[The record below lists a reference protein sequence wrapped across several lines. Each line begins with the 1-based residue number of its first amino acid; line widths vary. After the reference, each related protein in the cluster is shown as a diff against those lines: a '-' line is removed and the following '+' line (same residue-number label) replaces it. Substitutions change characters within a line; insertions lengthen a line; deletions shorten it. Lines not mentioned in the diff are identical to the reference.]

1 MLLPT
6 APYTLSQH
14 IINTQNLAWVDAQ
27 PGQAIKNA
35 VIAGGKGK
43 NSVQICHAKFHQA
56 MYPGRVTEKGCVI
69 TYAQKRIVAPHF
81 QVLTV
86 KDPQS
91 LKWQSHLS
99 TFPFRYSHF
108 SGVLPANS
116 HLDGYMTI
124 PVIGGFESES
134 PNYFHP
140 LYICRTIY
148 QNSITVGKVIGQ
160 NCDVAGDDKEEVSPT
175 YEVLGMKMSFAKTK

>member
-1 MLLPT
+1 MLVPIPPH
-6 APYTLSQH
+6 ALSQH
-14 IINTQNLAWVDAQ
+14 LINTQNLSWVDAQ
-27 PGQAIKNA
+27 SGESIKNA

-43 NSVQICHAKFHQA
+43 DSVQICHAKFHQA
-56 MYPGRVTEKGCVI
+56 MYPGRVTAKGCAI
-69 TYAQKRIVAPHF
+69 TYATKLIVQPHF

-86 KDPQS
+86 KDPQL
-91 LKWQSHLS
+91 LKWQAHFDLS
-99 TFPFRYSHF
+99 PYHYSHF

-116 HLDGYMTI
+116 QLDGYMTI
-124 PVIGGFESES
+124 PVIGGYESQS

-160 NCDVAGDDKEEVSPT
+160 NCDVAGDDKEQVSPT
-175 YEVLGMKMSFAKTK
+175 YEVLGMKMSIANAK